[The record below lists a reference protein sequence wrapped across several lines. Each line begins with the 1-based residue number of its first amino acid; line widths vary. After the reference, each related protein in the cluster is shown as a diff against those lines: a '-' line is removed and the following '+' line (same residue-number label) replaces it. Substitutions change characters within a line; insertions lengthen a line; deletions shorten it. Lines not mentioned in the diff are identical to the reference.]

1 MKTRDLST
9 AQIVFIILSFS
20 AFVLA
25 VFIGALGSVIGAAVF
40 VIIGTVCFVIGMI
53 FSGMDTKPATAPEA
67 KPTSEAKPRAE
78 MQVEMKKADQ
88 AAVKK
93 QAPDAGG
100 KPVYKGFPNM
110 ISVGNRDFDLI
121 DQFFDVKVEEK
132 TKESVPLGVPLT
144 LTSDNDRIRVI
155 SEEKTVGYIRKEK
168 YVRMVSVWQK
178 HKNHARAKAYEAD
191 GLKLVVGFFA
201 PYPNKRVYHRSGIM
215 SKSFKLAGVNS
226 EEYEYYASD
235 LSSGEKLEFEYSCYS
250 DRYECVAGFLPH
262 NANDFIEEDSTIGF
276 VDYVESD
283 DDDKLTVYVTVYKKT
298 MEIEGPEELLKK
310 AEESPFEEE
319 TYTVKGVTFYTGVSG
334 RKERQGILRAIYFED
349 PPFDGDYEIVPKV
362 YEYEGEP
369 AVGLYVNG
377 DDHEQIGNI
386 PKGSAAKVAKKMD
399 RYVGSSIRVYGGG
412 EHSWGAEITLKFN
425 KE

>member
-53 FSGMDTKPATAPEA
+53 FSGMDTKPATAPEV
-67 KPTSEAKPRAE
+67 KPAE
-78 MQVEMKKADQ
+78 DIKAETEK
-88 AAVKK
+88 AAPPPVKK
-93 QAPDAGG
+93 QPPVASG
-100 KPVYKGFPNM
+100 KPAYKGFPNM
-110 ISVGNRDFDLI
+110 IAVGNRDFDLI
-121 DQFFDVKVEEK
+121 DQFFDIKVEEK

-144 LTSDNDRIRVI
+144 LTSDNDRIRVV
-155 SEEKTVGYIRKEK
+155 SEEKTVGYISDEK
-168 YVRMVSVWQK
+168 FVRMVSVWQK

-191 GLKLVVGFFA
+191 GIKLVVGFFA
-201 PYPNKRVYHRSGIM
+201 PHADKRIYGRSGIP
-215 SKSFKLAGVNS
+215 SKSFKLSGVNS
-226 EEYEYYASD
+226 EEFECYAED
-235 LSSGEKLEFEYSCYS
+235 LSSGEELEFDYDSIN
-250 DRYECVAGFLPH
+250 DRYENLAGYLPPS
-262 NANDFIEEDSTIGF
+262 ANDFIEEGSTVGF

-349 PPFDGDYEIVPKV
+349 PPFDGEYEIVPKV

-377 DDHEQIGNI
+377 DEHEQIGNI

-399 RYVGSSIRVYGGG
+399 RYVGSSIKVYGGG
-412 EHSWGAEITLKFN
+412 DHNWGAEITLRFSKAN
-425 KE
+425 D